1 MNPAVDVFMFIL
13 SLLEMLLFAFAYLL
27 IFGLMVT
34 VYIFNSL
41 GIMGMM
47 KSFGMKNPG
56 TAFIPVY
63 NSWLF
68 GKVAEESSRR
78 LNGKKSLPFGKI
90 LLAGNIVPVFLFFFF
105 YPMMGALTLT
115 FFVVAV
121 ISEKNAAGASDVA
134 LVLLLF
140 VITWFVIAS
149 AYLIAIAVAVFRY
162 IAVYKIFSCFDPE
175 HAVLFTVLSVVINV
189 TMPFFLFA
197 IRNKEPA
204 PPFIAPDA
212 FEPEN

>member
-1 MNPAVDVFMFIL
+1 VDVFM
-13 SLLEMLLFAFAYLL
+13 L
-27 IFGLMVT
+27 IFSLFIQFLSFGLAVA
-34 VYIFNSL
+34 VYIFNAL

-78 LNGKKSLPFGKI
+78 VNGKKPLPFGKI
-90 LLAGNIVPVFLFFFF
+90 LLTGNIVPGLLILLY
-105 YPMMGALTLT
+105 YPAMGALA
-115 FFVVAV
+115 VVLFMAID
-121 ISEKNAAGASDVA
+121 ISEKKGVGATDVA
-134 LVLLLF
+134 LVLLFF
-140 VITWFVIAS
+140 VITWFVFAVV
-149 AYLIAIAVAVFRY
+149 YLIAVAVAVFQY
-162 IAVYKIFSCFDPE
+162 IAVYKIFRCFDPE

-204 PPFIAPDA
+204 PPFIAPDS
-212 FEPEN
+212 FEPES